1 MPSSGTYEVK
11 NIFGKVV
18 WKGSS
23 NEAYVKSQYPEH
35 AYTYTVI
42 KLDKHKE
49 DEYKQWMK
57 K

>member
-18 WKGSS
+18 WRGSS
-23 NEAYVKSQYPEH
+23 NEAYVKRQYPEH
-35 AYTYTVI
+35 AYTYTVVR
-42 KLDKHKE
+42 LDKHKE